1 MSNLEI
7 VANSAN
13 GSGLR
18 LWLLNDKYEDFLNK
32 DGVFYCAYVNENM
45 VATGYKDAVDER
57 YLVIFAYDEED
68 TDANGEISGEVVGRF
83 PASAWSGVR
92 VLN

>member
-32 DGVFYCAYVNENM
+32 GGVFYCAYVNENM
-45 VATGYKDAVDER
+45 VATGYKAAIDER
-57 YLVIFAYDEED
+57 YLVIFAYDEQD
-68 TDANGEISGEVVGRF
+68 TDSNGKISGEVVGRF
-83 PASAWSGVR
+83 PAGAWSGVR
-92 VLN
+92 VLS